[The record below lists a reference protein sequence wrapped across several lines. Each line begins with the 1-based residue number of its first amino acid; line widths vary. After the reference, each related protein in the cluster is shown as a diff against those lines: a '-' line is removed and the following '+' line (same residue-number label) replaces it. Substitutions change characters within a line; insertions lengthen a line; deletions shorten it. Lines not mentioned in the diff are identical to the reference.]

1 MTLFDRYLS
10 RLWFANFLVV
20 CAFSAGLIILQDTYN
35 YFLDMVGAQLN
46 LLQIAEFFLLSTI
59 VNFPTITPFAFF
71 VSIIFTLTALQKT
84 EQITILKSCG
94 LSLFRISL
102 SFWLMAILLSA
113 LTLFISSTLIPKVS
127 DARNAYIELC
137 TQSLVEPEQERK
149 KSTLTFQNAKSNR
162 LWYIEHFDEYA
173 LKGGHSILHQLNE
186 AGVEISRVVAQS
198 SIYDQDL
205 ETWTFSNGTEIIFD
219 SITGDPLQ
227 SINFESKQFIELEEQ
242 YKLNRKKAA
251 QAVFLLTTAG
261 VLFVLY
267 NSEGL
272 KALDTMD
279 YWISN
284 LLMVSLAT
292 AQIIIFAWIIG
303 IDTGLSSAHEGA
315 KIKIPRI
322 YAFIIKYITPCL
334 LIFILGNWLI
344 DIFSSIISQGKNG
357 SSNSYITDLFIKP
370 NPVALQSVAILAGL
384 GCFIGWS
391 LKRNQN

>member
-227 SINFESKQFIELEEQ
+227 SINFESKQFIELEEDPKDYLLF
-242 YKLNRKKAA
+242 YKANKDLSPNEIKKLLSLIEEGTPQRQSYLTNYYSFYATPLLPL
-251 QAVFLLTTAG
+251 VFVGITFPFLTRGIRNNSLLDAMYPVG
-261 VLFVLY
+261 LFVL
-267 NSEGL
+267 
-272 KALDTMD
+272 
-279 YWISN
+279 
-284 LLMVSLAT
+284 
-292 AQIIIFAWIIG
+292 F
-303 IDTGLSSAHEGA
+303 
-315 KIKIPRI
+315 
-322 YAFIIKYITPCL
+322 
-334 LIFILGNWLI
+334 FILKGVCSTLGQNLI
-344 DIFSSIISQGKNG
+344 LPALTSALLP
-357 SSNSYITDLFIKP
+357 YALF
-370 NPVALQSVAILAGL
+370 LILV
-384 GCFIGWS
+384 
-391 LKRNQN
+391 LKLFWKK